1 MKFHSRLSVG
11 FSVLLFILSILIAI
25 NVFEYRLMDK
35 GLFGLCGP
43 LWIFVVLCG
52 PLWIFVDLC
61 GSLWF
66 FVVLCGSLWI
76 FVDLCGWHASSRRIN
91 AKIKL
96 HTMFDLYEDD
106 MESESSS
113 GPLILRSRPIHRASH
128 CCSDGTLGPQQ
139 ARWYA
144 LRLACCVDCA
154 LRRLPLHSWLVLRCV
169 SRRWTR
175 PR

>member
-1 MKFHSRLSVG
+1 M
-11 FSVLLFILSILIAI
+11 
-25 NVFEYRLMDK
+25 EK
-35 GLFGLCGP
+35 GLFGLCGS
-43 LWIFVVLCG
+43 
-52 PLWIFVDLC
+52 LWIFVDLC

-66 FVVLCGSLWI
+66 FVDLCGSLWI
-76 FVDLCGWHASSRRIN
+76 FVDLCGSLWLTCFQPSDQHENQATYHVRPLRRRHGVRIVIR
-91 AKIKL
+91 APHL
-96 HTMFDLYEDD
+96 AFL
-106 MESESSS
+106 
-113 GPLILRSRPIHRASH
+113 RPIHRASH